1 MHPLLVLLLGMSVV
15 VGAIVLL
22 RQNAFLALIAGAIL
36 VSLFA
41 PGEGATKVARVAEAF
56 GRTAGSIGIVIAFA
70 AVIGKAMAESGAAD
84 RIVSAFLSALGEERV
99 ALALVGS
106 GFVLAIPVFFD
117 TVFYLLVPLARS
129 LHRRTGRHYLRYL
142 MAICAGAAATHT
154 LVPPTPGPLAVAG
167 MLHVDLGVMLL
178 VGMAVALPAALI
190 GLLFSTWVD
199 ARMPVVPHASEAIT
213 PSAVT
218 APTPPSAPTALPG
231 LALALAPILLPVA
244 LISTQTVMGTLAEPA
259 PGWSAAGVVAVLG
272 NPNLA
277 LLLSAAIAVAVYRRQ
292 RSAGR
297 EDIATLV
304 ESALMSGGV
313 IILIT
318 AAGGAFGAMLQA
330 AGVGP
335 AIQGL
340 FGGGTRGPGLAF
352 LFLAFGVSSLVKVAQ
367 GSSTVAMITAA
378 GMVGAMVDGT
388 LPLPYH
394 PVYLATAIAS
404 GSLVGSW
411 MNDSGFWV
419 FTKMGG
425 LTESEG
431 LRSWTPLLVVL
442 GCSGMVITLA
452 LALLLPLR

>member
-1 MHPLLVLLLGMSVV
+1 MSPLLVLLLGMTVV

-22 RQNAFLALIAGAIL
+22 RQNAFLALVAGAIL
-36 VSLFA
+36 VSLLA
-41 PGEGATKVARVAEAF
+41 PGESATRIVRVAEAF

-70 AVIGKAMAESGAAD
+70 AIIGKAMAESGAAD
-84 RIVSAFLSALGEERV
+84 RIVAAFLSALGEERV

-129 LHRRTGRHYLRYL
+129 LHGRTGRHYLRYL
-142 MAICAGAAATHT
+142 MAICAGAAATHA
-154 LVPPTPGPLAVAG
+154 LVPPTPGPLAVAAL
-167 MLHVDLGVMLL
+167 LHVDLGVMLL
-178 VGMAVALPAALI
+178 VGAGVAVPAALL

-199 ARMPVVPHASEAIT
+199 TRMPVVPRFQEPNA
-213 PSAVT
+213 PSA
-218 APTPPSAPTALPG
+218 APALPG
-231 LALALAPILLPVA
+231 LGLALAPILLPVA
-244 LISTQTVMGTLAEPA
+244 LIATKTVTGTLAEP
-259 PGWSAAGVVAVLG
+259 PSGWSAVSVIAVLG
-272 NPNLA
+272 DPNLA
-277 LLLSAAIAVAVYRRQ
+277 LLLSATIAVAVYRRQ
-292 RSAGR
+292 RNAPR
-297 EDIATLV
+297 EDVAALV

-335 AIQGL
+335 AIQDL
-340 FGGGTRGPGLAF
+340 FGGGTRGPGLTF

-388 LPLPYH
+388 VPLPYH

-425 LTESEG
+425 LTEAES
-431 LRSWTPLLVVL
+431 LRSWTALLAVL
-442 GCSGMVITLA
+442 GCAGMAITLMLA
-452 LALLLPLR
+452 LALPLR